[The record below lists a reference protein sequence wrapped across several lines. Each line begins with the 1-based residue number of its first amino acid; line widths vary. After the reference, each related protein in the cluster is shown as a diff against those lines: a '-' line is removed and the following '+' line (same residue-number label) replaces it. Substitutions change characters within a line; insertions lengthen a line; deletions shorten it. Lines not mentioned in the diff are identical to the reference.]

1 MTVGI
6 ELGRTGV
13 SRDFLFEILV
23 GEGLLGVDSG
33 GCIIGVVGEKGYSGG
48 FSLCC
53 LGSMVAWNLRSLR
66 VAIDK

>member
-1 MTVGI
+1 VFLET
-6 ELGRTGV
+6 
-13 SRDFLFEILV
+13 LFEILA
-23 GEGLLGVDSG
+23 GEESLRANSG

-53 LGSMVAWNLRSLR
+53 LGSMVASNLRSLR